1 MSTLDYAYRAR
12 NITNSNRPKI
22 NQMLSKREVFKGYSD
37 EMDRLRRELLTCRV
51 KNWVNLAKENYHEQ
65 LVASLKLNMMKFW
78 MIWSIVWQC
87 CRGEGE
93 SFYGG

>member
-37 EMDRLRRELLTCRV
+37 EMDRLRRESR
-51 KNWVNLAKENYHEQ
+51 
-65 LVASLKLNMMKFW
+65 
-78 MIWSIVWQC
+78 I
-87 CRGEGE
+87 G
-93 SFYGG
+93 